1 MGTLEELLQGFLSRE
16 RILGVAE
23 ALAKAVLVLV
33 IARLAIKATFP
44 LVDKMLRERG
54 EDAADRRVLTAR
66 TLLKSVLRYAIDFI
80 ALLSI
85 LDILNVP
92 TRSILAGAGLVGLA
106 VGFGAQQLVRDVIS
120 GFFVIFED
128 QFAVGEYITAGG
140 VSGIVEEIDLRVTK
154 IRDFSGD
161 LHIVPNGSLGT
172 VTNHC
177 RGNMRVLIDVSV
189 AYEEDLDRVLEV
201 LEKECEAMA
210 TEIPD
215 IREGPRVLGVSKL
228 GDSAVS
234 FRILARTAP
243 MAQWAVERQMLKRLK
258 QALDREG
265 IEIPYPRYVVV
276 PARLTKA
283 GRDDQGGPAR

>member
-66 TLLKSVLRYAIDFI
+66 TLLKSVLRYTIDFI